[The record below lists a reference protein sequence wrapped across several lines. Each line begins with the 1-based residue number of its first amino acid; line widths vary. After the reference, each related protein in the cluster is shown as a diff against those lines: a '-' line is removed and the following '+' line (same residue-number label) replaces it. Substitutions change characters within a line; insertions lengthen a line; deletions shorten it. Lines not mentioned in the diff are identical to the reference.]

1 MGMPRPTIRDMHGAG
16 EQCEFVPIY
25 RIDGRHEIVGRHE
38 GLACLTGFA

>member
-25 RIDGRHEIVGRHE
+25 RIDGRHE